1 MESSAAAMAAGLG
14 ERDDATEEER
24 RREPAWLRSLLG
36 ARFFAAC
43 TSHRG
48 MSRSECNQ
56 YCLTCA
62 DAAAGAVGCQ
72 WCVAAAHGCAGW
84 EDHRVVQVRRSS
96 YHNVVRVSEL
106 ERALDLS
113 RVQTYV
119 INRDRVVFL
128 NERPQ
133 APRNGRCAAAAA
145 VACAACEACGRGL
158 LDVAFRFCSLG
169 CKVREL
175 LSFSGSLRSAT
186 IFAIFGPRPRRRL
199 KCMESDPTL
208 TFTIDPNN
216 IPEPQISGPQEDE
229 EDDDEEEDEPFYPTK
244 TNAVQSKA
252 SGGCRP
258 PAPAQGQPSASS
270 SRPRRGGR
278 RVTRRDQNGNDGDKE
293 GDQEAAAAILAF
305 AAATARSVP
314 AASAADPNSYRR
326 RARKGAHRA
335 PERAPFV

>member
-1 MESSAAAMAAGLG
+1 MAAAAADAAMAAGLA
-14 ERDDATEEER
+14 E
-24 RREPAWLRSLLG
+24 REPAWLRSLLG
-36 ARFFAAC
+36 ARFFEACAA
-43 TSHRG
+43 HRG
-48 MSRSECNQ
+48 MSRNECNQ

-62 DAAAGAVGCQ
+62 AAADDAGGAAAVGCQ
-72 WCVAAAHGCAGW
+72 WCVVAAHGGGPGR
-84 EDHRVVQVRRSS
+84 DRGHRHRVVQVRRSS

-106 ERALDLS
+106 ERALDLT

-128 NERPQ
+128 NKRPQ

-169 CKVREL
+169 CK
-175 LSFSGSLRSAT
+175 
-186 IFAIFGPRPRRRL
+186 L

-229 EDDDEEEDEPFYPTK
+229 EEDDDEEDEPFYPTK
-244 TNAVQSKA
+244 ANAAQSKA
-252 SGGCRP
+252 AGGGGCRP
-258 PAPAQGQPSASS
+258 PPPPSASS

-278 RVTRRDQNGNDGDKE
+278 RVARGDKE
-293 GDQEAAAAILAF
+293 EDQEAAANILAF
-305 AAATARSVP
+305 AAAAARSVP

-335 PERAPFV
+335 PERSPFF

>member
-1 MESSAAAMAAGLG
+1 MAAAAADAAMAAGLA
-14 ERDDATEEER
+14 E
-24 RREPAWLRSLLG
+24 REPAWLRSLLG
-36 ARFFAAC
+36 ARFFEACAA
-43 TSHRG
+43 HRG
-48 MSRSECNQ
+48 MSRNECNQ

-62 DAAAGAVGCQ
+62 AAADDAGGAAAVGCQ
-72 WCVAAAHGCAGW
+72 WCVVAAHGGGGGGAGAGR
-84 EDHRVVQVRRSS
+84 DRCHRHRVVQVRRSS

-106 ERALDLS
+106 ERALDLT

-169 CKVREL
+169 CKVRAPAAGHAPFL
-175 LSFSGSLRSAT
+175 FRASPPPF
-186 IFAIFGPRPRRRL
+186 PDNL

-229 EDDDEEEDEPFYPTK
+229 EDDDDEEDEP
-244 TNAVQSKA
+244 
-252 SGGCRP
+252 
-258 PAPAQGQPSASS
+258 
-270 SRPRRGGR
+270 GGR
-278 RVTRRDQNGNDGDKE
+278 RVARGDRE
-293 GDQEAAAAILAF
+293 EDQEAAANILAF
-305 AAATARSVP
+305 AAAAARSVP

-335 PERAPFV
+335 PERSPFF